1 MTAGD
6 TSRAAA
12 SSRCDQPGGVQPGD
26 ELLPAPGPQ
35 AEAHIAAGQPVISVD
50 GKKKELVG
58 NFSSG
63 GRDYRP
69 VGEPVQTNIYD
80 FKGELGKVTPRSP
93 PTACTTWPPT
103 PARYRWGPTTTPASS
118 RSSRSAAGGTRSGAS
133 PTPLPTGC

>member
-6 TSRAAA
+6 TSGAAA

-50 GKKKELVG
+50 GKKQEPSATSATVAGTTGRSVSPCRPTSTTSKV
-58 NFSSG
+58 NSG
-63 GRDYRP
+63 
-69 VGEPVQTNIYD
+69 
-80 FKGELGKVTPRSP
+80 RSP

-103 PARYRWGPTTTPASS
+103 PAGYRWGPTTTPASS

>member
-58 NFSSG
+58 NFSNG

-80 FKGELGKVTPRSP
+80 FKGELGKVTP
-93 PTACTTWPPT
+93 
-103 PARYRWGPTTTPASS
+103 YGVYDM
-118 RSSRSAAGGTRSGAS
+118 AAN
-133 PTPLPTGC
+133 TG